1 MKLQGAKCFVGGL
14 GGGGAKKCN
23 DIFKNSLSPHTKD
36 WGRGGNNE
44 GVFNTQALRNCK
56 VPMCWGRGEYKM
68 TYLSFFLSIYFI
80 LVDTNGKSIAVKR
93 IQFTQGKRVAPTP
106 ETHKSNKWKS
116 NHGG

>member
-1 MKLQGAKCFVGGL
+1 
-14 GGGGAKKCN
+14 
-23 DIFKNSLSPHTKD
+23 
-36 WGRGGNNE
+36 
-44 GVFNTQALRNCK
+44 
-56 VPMCWGRGEYKM
+56 M